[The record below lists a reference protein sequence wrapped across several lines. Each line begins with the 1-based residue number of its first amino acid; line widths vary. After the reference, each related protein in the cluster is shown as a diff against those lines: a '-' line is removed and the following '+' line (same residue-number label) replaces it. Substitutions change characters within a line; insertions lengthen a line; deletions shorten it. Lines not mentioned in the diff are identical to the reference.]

1 MTVYRGL
8 PVTLPQAATG
18 QRVPDHVMVT
28 VTRDG
33 RLSPNRE
40 EVSLERLRALFEAG
54 VRQNPGLTAV
64 ISADEAAR
72 HGLVSRSWTGRGAR
86 G

>member
-72 HGLVSRSWTGRGAR
+72 HGLVSRSWTGRGVR